1 MSSSA
6 SNVKK
11 QYRRISRQSSQ
22 ELVEHSSLY
31 RHNEDIDTFLQ
42 SIRDQCLFFWYHWV
56 RFPFTQPLKFI
67 RVGFCRGESSTE
79 SARRW
84 RPVTVLMHLSSSG
97 RNPFAKLLTGLVEGA
112 ILLLL
117 TIFFSSQWGG
127 NIFVVAYTIALL
139 LVVVTAG
146 RLFSLFYIWQSAK
159 TLGLHVIEC
168 QSNTQIS
175 GALRILCSMT
185 GVLVVV
191 NGAYYYEGHRLD
203 EREKWNDWR
212 AKYDRGDY
220 DEDQN
225 PSSPRSRRGS
235 ATEVSFAQQGSGSRL
250 KQALSVRKKPV
261 RPSPHVTRHQSE
273 GSQSAILLEDIGYH
287 SRMPSDP
294 SLDFTMPRTPQ
305 ATATP

>member
-1 MSSSA
+1 M
-6 SNVKK
+6 
-11 QYRRISRQSSQ
+11 
-22 ELVEHSSLY
+22 
-31 RHNEDIDTFLQ
+31 DTFLQ
-42 SIRDQCLFFWYHWV
+42 SIQDQFLFFWYHWV

-67 RVGFCRGESSTE
+67 RVGFCRGQSSTE

-139 LVVVTAG
+139 LVVVTLG
-146 RLFSLFYIWQSAK
+146 RLFSLVYIWQSAK

-168 QSNTQIS
+168 QSNNQIS

-203 EREKWNDWR
+203 ERPKWNDWR

-220 DEDQN
+220 DDDHN
-225 PSSPRSRRGS
+225 DSSTRSRRVS
-235 ATEVSFAQQGSGSRL
+235 ATEASFAQQGSGRL

-261 RPSPHVTRHQSE
+261 SPSSHVVRHQSGE
-273 GSQSAILLEDIGYH
+273 SQSEILLEDIGYH
-287 SRMPSDP
+287 SRMPSLDLPMP
-294 SLDFTMPRTPQ
+294 STPQ
-305 ATATP
+305 ATAGSTYH

>member
-1 MSSSA
+1 M
-6 SNVKK
+6 
-11 QYRRISRQSSQ
+11 
-22 ELVEHSSLY
+22 
-31 RHNEDIDTFLQ
+31 DTFLQ
-42 SIRDQCLFFWYHWV
+42 SIKDQFLFFWYHWV

-67 RVGFCRGESSTE
+67 RIGFCRGESSTE

-139 LVVVTAG
+139 LIVVTLG
-146 RLFSLFYIWQSAK
+146 RLFSLVYIWQSAK

-168 QSNTQIS
+168 QSNNQIS

-203 EREKWNDWR
+203 ERPKWNDWR
-212 AKYDRGDY
+212 SKYDRGDY
-220 DEDQN
+220 DEDQIY
-225 PSSPRSRRGS
+225 SSPRSRRGS
-235 ATEVSFAQQGSGSRL
+235 ATEQASGSRL

-261 RPSPHVTRHQSE
+261 NPSPHATRHHSE

-287 SRMPSDP
+287 SRMPSDH
-294 SLDFTMPRTPQ
+294 SLDLTMPRTPQ
-305 ATATP
+305 ATVSP